1 MRYSN
6 IFYLGLGS
14 IENYGISKI
23 NVASDFVAQYTARQ
37 KYRSPIVPTL
47 DNSEWNII
55 GEDGLYTFGL
65 FIFGHD
71 CLIWQNPR

>member
-37 KYRSPIVPTL
+37 KYRSPTVPTL

-55 GEDGLYTFGL
+55 GEDGLYTLGL